1 MPSYIGSYHALNEI
15 SMILLLFCS
24 KQGEGVPLLRKGVC
38 ANHVRDVSNVLKG
51 AHVTV
56 NARTEEDVDSDI
68 IIDKVS
74 KSTASMYSFEERL
87 DLSKEGFQKLV
98 KETCQYILI

>member
-1 MPSYIGSYHALNEI
+1 M
-15 SMILLLFCS
+15 
-24 KQGEGVPLLRKGVC
+24 RKGVC

-68 IIDKVS
+68 ITDKLS
-74 KSTASMYSFEERL
+74 KSTASTYSFDERL

-98 KETCQYILI
+98 KKILLYILIHFSGSYLM